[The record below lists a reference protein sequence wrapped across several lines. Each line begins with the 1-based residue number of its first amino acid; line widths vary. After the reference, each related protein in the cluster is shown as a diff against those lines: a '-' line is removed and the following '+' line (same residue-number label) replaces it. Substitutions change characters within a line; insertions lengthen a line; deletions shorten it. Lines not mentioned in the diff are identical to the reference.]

1 MKNFFKI
8 MLATMVGTFI
18 TLLVFF
24 FILLGIIG
32 AIVSS
37 GDKTVS
43 IKANSILKLTLN
55 NEIFDRS
62 PNNPFAGINFAGI
75 GKEKQ
80 DGLTEII
87 DNIKKAKEDANIK
100 GIYLELSIIPAH
112 FATIEEIRNALLDF
126 KKSGKFIIAFAD
138 YFTKSSYYLA
148 TVSDKIYLNPEGGIE
163 FMGLRSEIMFF
174 KGTFEKLGIEVQ
186 VFRHG
191 KFKSFVEPYISDKMS
206 PENKLQITKLISSI
220 WDHTLDGIS
229 AQRKIS
235 KEELNILAT
244 RMTLMDADSCLS
256 FKLVDSL
263 FYKDKIYKQLLK
275 LSGQKEKEPQ
285 FVSLGK
291 YEKVP
296 KPKSGKGFAKA
307 KIAVVYAQ
315 GEVDM
320 GDQGEGTVSSDR
332 ISKALREAR
341 TDTLVKAIV
350 FRINSPGGSSLASEV
365 IWREVTLATKSKP
378 VVVSMGDLAASGGY
392 YIACPASKIVAS
404 PNTITGSIGVFG
416 LLPNAKQFLNQKLGI
431 TTDVAKTNEHAD
443 FPTISRPLDKQE
455 KAFFQFEVDKTY
467 SSFVSHVSEGRNLL
481 KAKVDEIGQGR
492 IWTGTDALK
501 IGLVDTIG
509 GLNDAISLA
518 SKLAKTENYRLVSLP
533 KLEDPFEKFINAL
546 TDDVKTRILKSELGE
561 EYKNYIQYKNILHM
575 KGIQARLPFNIEFY

>member
-8 MLATMVGTFI
+8 MLASMAGTFL
-18 TLLVFF
+18 TLLIFF

-87 DNIKKAKEDANIK
+87 DNIKKAKQDANIK
-100 GIYLELSIIPAH
+100 GIYLELSMLPARI
-112 FATIEEIRNALLDF
+112 ATIEEIRNALLDF
-126 KKSGKFIIAFAD
+126 KKSGKFIIAYAD
-138 YFTKSSYYLA
+138 YYTKSSYYLA
-148 TVSDKIYLNPEGGIE
+148 TASDKIYLNPEGGIE

-174 KGTFEKLGIEVQ
+174 KGTFDKLGIEVQ

-206 PENKLQITKLISSI
+206 PENKLQITNLINSI
-220 WDHTLDGIS
+220 WDHTLNGIS
-229 AQRKIS
+229 LQRKIS
-235 KEELNILAT
+235 KEELNKLAN

-263 FYKDKIYKQLLK
+263 FYKDKIYAQLLK

-285 FVSLGK
+285 FVSYNK

-296 KPKSGKGFAKA
+296 KQKSGKGFAKA

-320 GDQGEGTVSSDR
+320 GNQGEGTVSSER
-332 ISKALREAR
+332 ISKAFRDAR
-341 TDTLVKAIV
+341 TDTTIKAIV
-350 FRINSPGGSSLASEV
+350 FRINSPGGSSLASEI
-365 IWREVTLATKSKP
+365 IWREVSLAKKVKP
-378 VVVSMGDLAASGGY
+378 VVISMGDLAASGGY

-416 LLPNAKQFLNQKLGI
+416 LMPNAKQFLNQKLGI
-431 TTDVAKTNEHAD
+431 TTDVAKTNDHAD

-455 KAFFQFEVDKTY
+455 KAIFQFEVDKTY
-467 SSFVSHVSEGRNLL
+467 NTFISHVSEGRNLS
-481 KAKVDEIGQGR
+481 KVKVDEIGQGR
-492 IWTGTDALK
+492 VWTGTDALK

-509 GLNDAISLA
+509 GLNDAIKLA
-518 SKLAKTENYRLVSLP
+518 SKLAKIENYRLVSLP
-533 KLEDPFEKFINAL
+533 KLEDPFEKFIDEL
-546 TDDVKTRILKSELGE
+546 TDDVKSRIMKSELGE
-561 EYKNYIQYKNILHM
+561 EYKNYIQFKNIMQL
-575 KGIQARLPFNIEFY
+575 KGIQARLPYNIEIY